1 MNNPCVRCG
10 KQRITLRRWKEKIKT
25 SAGISEITYED
36 TICPDPACQKIVEAK
51 QKELRDKAQE
61 RADFKLKRAEVD
73 KKSKTR

>member
-10 KQRITLRRWKEKIKT
+10 KQRITLRKWKEKIKT
-25 SAGISEITYED
+25 ASGISEVSYEE

-61 RADFKLKRAEVD
+61 RADLKLKRATD
-73 KKSKTR
+73 SKNSQR